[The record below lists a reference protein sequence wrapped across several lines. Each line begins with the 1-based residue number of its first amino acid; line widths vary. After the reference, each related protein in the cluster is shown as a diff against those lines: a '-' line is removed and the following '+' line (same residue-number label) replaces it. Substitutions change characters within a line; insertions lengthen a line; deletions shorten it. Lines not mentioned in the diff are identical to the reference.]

1 MKSILIIEDNKSLM
15 EEMYEALIYEGFQV
29 FKTDTGEKGIAH
41 ALRYQ
46 PDLILCDIMMPEM
59 DGYEVLK
66 KLRQHVKTKLTP
78 FIFIT
83 SLADREHF
91 RAGMEQGADDYL
103 TKPFTLNEL
112 NRAIKIRLE
121 KYYNSQIGTEIGNI
135 EKNIN
140 SRLNALKQHIVVQQT
155 QIEEISETNNQLDEQ
170 IKTKDTELFEEVLK
184 AVETSNTLHLLRGQI
199 EKEITREDITQ
210 TQINILK
217 DLLNKIDRIKNK
229 KDSWRIF
236 LIKFNQVYPDFIANI
251 TQQFPSLTQ
260 LDLTLI
266 SSILF
271 NLNSNQVASMLNISN
286 DSVRKSRYRLKKKL
300 KLSSEESLIK
310 YIHGFRLMS

>member
-15 EEMYEALIYEGFQV
+15 DEMYEALIYEGFQV
-29 FKTDTGEKGIAH
+29 SKSDTGEKGIAH
-41 ALRYQ
+41 ALQYQ

-83 SLADREHF
+83 SLAGREHF

-103 TKPFTLNEL
+103 TKPFTLIEL
-112 NRAIKIRLE
+112 KRAIKIRLE
-121 KYYNSQIGTEIGNI
+121 KYYNSQIGTEIKNI

-140 SRLNALKQHIVVQQT
+140 SRLNALKQLIAVQQT
-155 QIEEISETNNQLDEQ
+155 QIKEISEINTQLDKQ
-170 IKTKDTELFEEVLK
+170 IKTKDTELFEEILK
-184 AVETSNTLHLLRGQI
+184 AVETSNTLHLLRNQL
-199 EKEITREDITQ
+199 EKEIACEDIS
-210 TQINILK
+210 QIQKSMLQ
-217 DLLNKIDRIKNK
+217 DLLNKIDRISNK
-229 KDSWRIF
+229 KDNWRIF
-236 LIKFNQVYPDFIANI
+236 MIKFNQTYPNFIANI
-251 TQQFPSLTQ
+251 TQRFPSLTQ

-266 SSILF
+266 SAILF

-300 KLSSEESLIK
+300 NLSAEESLIK
-310 YIHGFRLMS
+310 YIHGFQLTR